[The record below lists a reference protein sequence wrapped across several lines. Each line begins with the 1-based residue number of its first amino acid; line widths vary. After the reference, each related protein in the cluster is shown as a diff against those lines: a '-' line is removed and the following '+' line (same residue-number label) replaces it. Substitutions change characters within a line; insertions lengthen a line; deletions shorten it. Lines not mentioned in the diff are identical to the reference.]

1 MKFSFQTNYS
11 LKQRLEESKRILD
24 KYPDKIPIIVETN
37 DKEIPP
43 LLKTKYLTPKDLTFG
58 QFIHVIRGKLNLPP
72 EKALFMFVNNTIPST
87 SNLIESIYDKEKY
100 KDNFLYISVNSE
112 NTFGQK

>member
-11 LKQRLEESKRILD
+11 LKQRLDESKRIID

-37 DKEIPP
+37 DKELPP
-43 LLKTKYLTPKDLTFG
+43 LLKNKYLVPKDLTFG
-58 QFIHVIRGKLNLPP
+58 QFIYVIRGKLNLPP
-72 EKALFMFVNNTIPST
+72 EKALFLFVNNTIPST
-87 SNLIESIYDKEKY
+87 STLIETVYDKQKA

-112 NTFGQK
+112 NTFG

>member
-11 LKQRLEESKRILD
+11 LKQRLDESKRILD

-37 DKEIPP
+37 DKELPP
-43 LLKTKYLTPKDLTFG
+43 LLKTKYLAPKDLTFG
-58 QFIHVIRGKLNLPP
+58 QFLYVIRGKLNLPP

-87 SNLIESIYDKEKY
+87 SDLIETVYDKQKD

-112 NTFGQK
+112 NTFG

>member
-11 LKQRLEESKRILD
+11 LKQRLDESKRIID

-37 DKEIPP
+37 DKDLPP
-43 LLKTKYLTPKDLTFG
+43 LLKNKYLVPKDLTFG
-58 QFIHVIRGKLNLPP
+58 QFIYVIRGKLNLPP
-72 EKALFMFVNNTIPST
+72 EKALFLFVNNTIPST
-87 SNLIESIYDKEKY
+87 SNLIETVYDKQKD

-112 NTFGQK
+112 NTFG

>member
-11 LKQRLEESKRILD
+11 LKQRLGESKRILD

-37 DKEIPP
+37 DKDLPT
-43 LLKTKYLTPKDLTFG
+43 LLKTKYLAPKDLTFG
-58 QFIHVIRGKLNLPP
+58 QFLYVIRGKLNLPP

-87 SNLIESIYDKEKY
+87 SDLLDSVYDKQKD

-112 NTFGQK
+112 NTFG

>member
-11 LKQRLEESKRILD
+11 LKQRLDESKRILD

-37 DKEIPP
+37 DKDLPP
-43 LLKTKYLTPKDLTFG
+43 LLKNKYLVPKDLTFG
-58 QFIHVIRGKLNLPP
+58 QFIYVIRGKLNLPP
-72 EKALFMFVNNTIPST
+72 EKALFLFVNNTIPST
-87 SNLIESIYDKEKY
+87 SNLIETVYDKQKD

-112 NTFGQK
+112 NTFG

>member
-11 LKQRLEESKRILD
+11 LKQRLDESKRILD

-37 DKEIPP
+37 DKDLPT
-43 LLKTKYLTPKDLTFG
+43 LLKTKYLAPKDLTFG
-58 QFIHVIRGKLNLPP
+58 QFLYFIRGKLNLPP
-72 EKALFMFVNNTIPST
+72 EKALFMFVNNTIPAT
-87 SNLIESIYDKEKY
+87 SDLVETVYNKQKY

-112 NTFGQK
+112 NTFG